1 MLTNLNYFLLLPLL
15 TFASI
20 AFCYFFYFFNSV
32 VEEDDPNILTIDVV
46 PSNYANFYTYPSN
59 YVPSTQYR
67 QRNVAPPPE
76 DLRQRMCT
84 MALSV
89 LRHAEVAHDVRMV
102 HVVFEMIV
110 ARNPSTMK
118 KSKSKRRHSR
128 KGRGSSS
135 SSGSNDKGGGVDTAR
150 RVQVYVTGAAEVHWI
165 MAPGGWRTLRAAPTI
180 VKGKGTEAKMEAD
193 IAFEACGFGN
203 GKQKMTRPES
213 APDLAFSL
221 NVRRQARVHHSQS
234 SGQLLS
240 TSMQLFQPTM
250 HTASGSNLAGK
261 YFKKSV

>member
-1 MLTNLNYFLLLPLL
+1 M
-15 TFASI
+15 
-20 AFCYFFYFFNSV
+20 
-32 VEEDDPNILTIDVV
+32 
-46 PSNYANFYTYPSN
+46 
-59 YVPSTQYR
+59 
-67 QRNVAPPPE
+67 
-76 DLRQRMCT
+76 
-84 MALSV
+84 
-89 LRHAEVAHDVRMV
+89 
-102 HVVFEMIV
+102 
-110 ARNPSTMK
+110 
-118 KSKSKRRHSR
+118 
-128 KGRGSSS
+128 
-135 SSGSNDKGGGVDTAR
+135 DTAR

-240 TSMQLFQPTM
+240 TSMQLFQPTI

-261 YFKKSV
+261 LKVKIVEISVFWMIWITTFTYNSCNYR